1 MRRKK
6 ITACILV
13 AVLLIGA
20 LYIVQRLLVPKY
32 QTGIVEGS
40 MVEEYYKDRS
50 DHEVLFVGDCEVY
63 ENFSTIELWRKYGIT
78 SYIRGSAQQLTWQS
92 YYLLEDAL
100 KYETPKVVVFNV
112 LALKY
117 NEPQSEA
124 YNRMSIDGMKWS
136 MSKVNDIKASMTDE
150 ENFVDYIFPLLRYH
164 SRWSELTK
172 DDVKH
177 IFAKDKVTHNGYY
190 MRVDTKPQQEFP
202 DPTPLTDYKLGDKAM
217 GYLQKMTDLCK
228 EKGVK
233 LVLIKA
239 PTEYPYWYEQWDEQV
254 QQFADEN
261 DVDYINFIPLQNDIG
276 LDMSQDTY
284 DAGLHLNTTGA
295 EKMADYF
302 GKYLVENYNLTDYR
316 NDSEYASI
324 WDKKEAAYEDVFTYD
339 LKGVTVAMN
348 ENMEPLVKKLGDADN
363 YFESDSCA
371 FQGKDKVYTYG
382 SVKITTYPKDNKD
395 YVYTIE
401 LLDDTVS
408 TPEGISIGS
417 DKKAVEEKYGD
428 ASDSTETSYIYK
440 KGDSQLSFIFDG
452 DNVSSIVY
460 NAITE

>member
-13 AVLLIGA
+13 DVLLIGA

-100 KYETPKVVVFNV
+100 KHETPKVVVFNV

-177 IFAKDKVTHNGYY
+177 IFSKDKVTHNGYY

-261 DVDYINFIPLQNDIG
+261 NVDYINFIPLQNDIG

-324 WDKKEAAYEDVFTYD
+324 WDKKEAAYDSMKQQQYD
-339 LKGVTVAMN
+339 
-348 ENMEPLVKKLGDADN
+348 
-363 YFESDSCA
+363 
-371 FQGKDKVYTYG
+371 
-382 SVKITTYPKDNKD
+382 
-395 YVYTIE
+395 E
-401 LLDDTVS
+401 LN
-408 TPEGISIGS
+408 
-417 DKKAVEEKYGD
+417 KYG
-428 ASDSTETSYIYK
+428 ELK
-440 KGDSQLSFIFDG
+440 SFG
-452 DNVSSIVY
+452 A
-460 NAITE
+460 NAIQN